1 MRPLHHRD
9 PGLAGIALADRRVAA
24 CLIVDGIHVDPIA
37 LRLAFAAAGPRA
49 VAVTDSVAIAGLD
62 DGATA
67 EFGGAPAIL
76 RDGAARRPDGSL
88 CGAAITLD
96 EGLRRLLRFGIAPEA
111 ALLSATEAPA
121 QAIGLADRGRI
132 AAGRRAD
139 LVWFDDD
146 FSVREVWVAG
156 TPVRGTAP
164 APQPTRRSVALP
176 LTEVSRPDL
185 ADLDS
190 RDEDGIIA
198 ALLAQERR
206 AQDALAD
213 ARPSLAA
220 LARAIAG
227 RLDDGGRLFYVGAG
241 TSGRLAVL
249 DAVECGPT
257 FSLPP
262 GIIVPILAGG
272 ASSMT
277 EAVEGAEDDQDAA
290 RAAIAE
296 HNVSIRDIVVGIA
309 ASGRTG
315 FVLAAL
321 QAARVTGAATGAI
334 VNAPGGPIE
343 TLADFP
349 VLLATGPEAIT
360 GSTRLSAGTTQKIA
374 LNALSTTA
382 MIRLGKTFGPLM
394 VDVRATNAKLR
405 DRAARIVASLAG
417 CTMDE
422 SAETLEACGFEVKTA
437 IVMRR
442 LDLGAEA
449 ARRLLDAARGR
460 LRHVLDAP
468 APPP

>member
-1 MRPLHHRD
+1 MPEAASRRP
-9 PGLAGIALADRRVAA
+9 P
-24 CLIVDGIHVDPIA
+24 
-37 LRLAFAAAGPRA
+37 GPRA
-49 VAVTDSVAIAGLD
+49 AT
-62 DGATA
+62 GASGGGSA
-67 EFGGAPAIL
+67 ERSGGGSAERSGGSGARRRGGRAPA
-76 RDGAARRPDGSL
+76 RRSPSG
-88 CGAAITLD
+88 
-96 EGLRRLLRFGIAPEA
+96 
-111 ALLSATEAPA
+111 
-121 QAIGLADRGRI
+121 
-132 AAGRRAD
+132 
-139 LVWFDDD
+139 
-146 FSVREVWVAG
+146 
-156 TPVRGTAP
+156 GTAP
-164 APQPTRRSVALP
+164 APRPARRNAVLP
-176 LTEVSRPDL
+176 LTEASRPDL

-213 ARPSLAA
+213 ARPALAA
-220 LARAIAG
+220 LAHAVAL

-272 ASSMT
+272 ASAMT
-277 EAVEGAEDDQDAA
+277 EAVEGAEDDADAA
-290 RAAIAE
+290 RAAITASTVGE
-296 HNVSIRDIVVGIA
+296 RDIVVGIA

-315 FVLAAL
+315 FVRAAL
-321 QAARVTGAATGAI
+321 EASRAAGAATGAI

-343 TLADFP
+343 ALADFP
-349 VLLATGPEAIT
+349 VLLATGPETIT

-382 MIRLGKTFGPLM
+382 MIRLGKTYGPLM

-417 CTMDE
+417 CTTDE

-442 LDLGAEA
+442 LDLDA
-449 ARRLLDAARGR
+449 ATARDRLKAARGR
-460 LRHVLDAP
+460 LRNVLDAP